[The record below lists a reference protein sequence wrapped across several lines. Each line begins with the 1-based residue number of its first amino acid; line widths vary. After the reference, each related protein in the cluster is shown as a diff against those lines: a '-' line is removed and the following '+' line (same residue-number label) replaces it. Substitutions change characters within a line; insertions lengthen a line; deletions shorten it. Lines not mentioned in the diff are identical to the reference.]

1 VGNLLDAGRLQAGAL
16 AVALRPTAIEEP
28 VAAAVSSLPS
38 TRIVVDLPTGL
49 PLVCTDPSL
58 LERALANL
66 LANADRHSPPMVPIV
81 VDAQRVGDR
90 VHLRVVDRGPGIPE
104 DQREAV
110 FQPFQRL
117 DDSAPGG
124 TGLGLAITRGFIRAM
139 DAELSFDDT
148 PGGGLTATI
157 TLPLSDDEHTIPGDD
172 AWQDVLS

>member
-1 VGNLLDAGRLQAGAL
+1 MDRPRHYRTGAL

-28 VAAAVSSLPS
+28 VAAAVLSLPDQ
-38 TRIVVDLPTGL
+38 RIVVDVPAGL

-66 LANADRHSPPMVPIV
+66 LTNADRHSPPLIPVV
-81 VDAQRVGDR
+81 VDAQLVGDR

-117 DDSAPGG
+117 DDSATGG
-124 TGLGLAITRGFIRAM
+124 TGLGLAITRGFINAVG
-139 DAELSFDDT
+139 AALSLDDT

-157 TLPLSDDEHTIPGDD
+157 MLPVADDETTMPAEG
-172 AWQDVLS
+172 AWQDVAS